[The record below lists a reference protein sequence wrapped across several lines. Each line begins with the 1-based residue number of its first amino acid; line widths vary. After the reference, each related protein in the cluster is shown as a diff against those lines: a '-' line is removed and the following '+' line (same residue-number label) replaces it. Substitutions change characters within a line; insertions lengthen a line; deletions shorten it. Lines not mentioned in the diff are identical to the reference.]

1 MRIILHSLLLFVLTA
16 SAVAQSG
23 RRNIN
28 PPPPREPVVVDIPRE
43 SRPEP
48 VLAPIEGSLLSESL
62 LERELR
68 SIDEGSFRLSD
79 FRGKVVVV
87 NIWAT
92 WCGPCRREVPDYE
105 KVRKEFAGK
114 PVEFIGL
121 TTENPRTAAE
131 KVKQFAR
138 DFKFGFR
145 LGWADRETA
154 QMLMNGRSVIPQT
167 VVISAEGRLVSHWNG
182 YDSGQSR
189 SRLRDAIDR
198 ALAEK
203 ASSTQPLQP
212 DFNIE
217 RLSTFP
223 HSVSASFRF
232 Y

>member
-1 MRIILHSLLLFVLTA
+1 MRRIFPISFLLLVLTG

-23 RRNIN
+23 RRNLN
-28 PPPPREPVVVDIPRE
+28 PPPPREPVVETPVIE

-48 VLAPIEGSLLSESL
+48 TLAPIEGSMLSESL
-62 LERELR
+62 LDRELR
-68 SIDEGSFRLSD
+68 SVDEGSFRLSD

-121 TTENPRTAAE
+121 TTENPRTASE
-131 KVKQFAR
+131 KVKRFAH
-138 DFKFGFR
+138 DFNFGFR

-189 SRLRDAIDR
+189 SRLRQAIDR
-198 ALAEK
+198 ALAER
-203 ASSTQPLQP
+203 AA
-212 DFNIE
+212 NN
-217 RLSTFP
+217 STFP
-223 HSVSASFRF
+223 NQLSDIQTIFEASCFPF
-232 Y
+232 

>member
-1 MRIILHSLLLFVLTA
+1 MRIILHSILLLVLTTA
-16 SAVAQSG
+16 AAAQSG
-23 RRNIN
+23 RRNVN
-28 PPPPREPVVVDIPRE
+28 PPPPRDPVVETPVFE
-43 SRPEP
+43 SRPESRP
-48 VLAPIEGSLLSESL
+48 ETALAPVEGSTLPESL
-62 LERELR
+62 MDRELR

-79 FRGKVVVV
+79 FRGKVVVI

-105 KVRKEFAGK
+105 KVRKEFTGK

-131 KVKQFAR
+131 KVKKFAR
-138 DFKFGFR
+138 DFNFGFR
-145 LGWADRETA
+145 LGWADRDTV

-182 YDSGQSR
+182 YSGQNR

-203 ASSTQPLQP
+203 ASFIQPPQP
-212 DFNIE
+212 NLNID
-217 RLSTFP
+217 RLWCP
-223 HSVSASFRF
+223 AFR
-232 Y
+232 

>member
-1 MRIILHSLLLFVLTA
+1 MRRIILHSILLFVLTA
-16 SAVAQSG
+16 GGAAQSG
-23 RRNIN
+23 RRIVN
-28 PPPPREPVVVDIPRE
+28 PPPPREPVVETPIIE

-48 VLAPIEGSLLSESL
+48 SLAPVEGSTLPESL
-62 LERELR
+62 MDRELK
-68 SIDEGSFRLSD
+68 SIDQGSFRLSD

-105 KVRKEFAGK
+105 KVRKEFAGR

-121 TTENPRTAAE
+121 TTENPRTASE

-138 DFKFGFR
+138 DFNFGFR

-182 YDSGQSR
+182 YGGQSR
-189 SRLRDAIDR
+189 SRLREAIDR
-198 ALAEK
+198 ALAER
-203 ASSTQPLQP
+203 ASSTQPLKMQ
-212 DFNIE
+212 
-217 RLSTFP
+217 LSDIDSFST
-223 HSVSASFRF
+223 HLAFRF

>member
-1 MRIILHSLLLFVLTA
+1 MRKTILLSFLLSVLTA
-16 SAVAQSG
+16 SAAAQSG
-23 RRNIN
+23 RKNI
-28 PPPPREPVVVDIPRE
+28 PVPPREPIVETPVVE

-48 VLAPIEGSLLSESL
+48 SLSPIVGSTLPESL
-62 LERELR
+62 LDRELK

-79 FRGKVVVV
+79 FRGKVVVI

-105 KVRKEFAGK
+105 KVRKEFSGR

-131 KVKQFAR
+131 KVRQFAR
-138 DFKFGFR
+138 EFHFGFR

-167 VVISAEGRLVSHWNG
+167 VVISGEGRLISHWNG
-182 YDSGQSR
+182 YGGESR

-198 ALAEK
+198 ALSER
-203 ASSTQPLQP
+203 ASAAQPLQS
-212 DFNIE
+212 N
-217 RLSTFP
+217 S
-223 HSVSASFRF
+223 HH
-232 Y
+232 

>member
-1 MRIILHSLLLFVLTA
+1 ML
-16 SAVAQSG
+16 
-23 RRNIN
+23 
-28 PPPPREPVVVDIPRE
+28 P
-43 SRPEP
+43 
-48 VLAPIEGSLLSESL
+48 ESL
-62 LERELR
+62 LDRELK

-105 KVRKEFAGK
+105 KVRKEYAGR

-121 TTENPRTAAE
+121 TTENPRTASE

-182 YDSGQSR
+182 YGGQSR
-189 SRLRDAIDR
+189 SRLHDAIER
-198 ALAEK
+198 ALAER
-203 ASSTQPLQP
+203 ASSNQPLEMQ
-212 DFNIE
+212 
-217 RLSTFP
+217 LSDIATFST
-223 HSVSASFRF
+223 HLAFRF